1 MPSSILH
8 FIWMFFIWV
17 LPTALFAEEEARTMV
32 AVRTESRPELDGRL
46 NDACWNAASAVGDF
60 MQYEPDYGRPSRFAS
75 LVMIIYTDDALYI
88 GAKLFDPHPDSIL
101 RQMGNRDQDD
111 LNADY
116 FAIGLDTYHNQQDAF
131 IFKVYASGVQC
142 DERMQDKTYDAVW
155 RSAVAL
161 MPDGWSLELEIPYSA
176 LRFPRQEVQVWGLQ
190 FERQIR
196 RYREISRWNPE
207 PQGVQN
213 RLAWWGRLEGIQSVE
228 LPLRLSFNPY
238 LSASLQHFPSKNAK
252 QSDWSWFYNGG
263 LDMKY
268 GINQAYTLDMTLL
281 PDFTQV
287 KSDDKVKNLTAFETI
302 YEEQRPFFR
311 EAVDLFDR
319 EKLFYSRRIGRT
331 PAGFYQVTSTLDSA
345 EVLIDNPA
353 QARLINALK
362 ITGRSSKGLAI
373 GVLNAITARMQAVI
387 EDTLRG
393 ITRNVVTEP
402 FTNYNILVADQALK
416 NGSSV
421 WIMNTGVL
429 REDHFSRAIVTATG
443 FKLYTPRQKWGMEL
457 SSALSQ
463 IFQHEVNDGFQ
474 ATRGASLAFN
484 VGKMSGIHQFTF
496 SGRIVNKNYNANDLG
511 ITTQR
516 DYFEKSVTYNYR
528 IFNPIGRIRN
538 LTFKAIASHQHKI
551 SVCKTEQALLRI
563 QMVTTNLRYTTFWA
577 SIVVSPFHVYD
588 FYEPRTAGRYYAL
601 PRYGFFSFNYS
612 SDYRKPLA
620 IDGGVSFKTTEFDGS
635 AITASLS
642 PRIRLSERF
651 FMVYTIKAEE
661 RHNDRGYLENKG
673 NDVVFVNRSVHGL
686 ENSLSAS
693 YNFRNNLSLTVWGRH
708 YSYAGDYDNYFRLN
722 DAGQLV
728 KWENYSGAKG
738 FYFGTFNFETAFQW
752 EFSPGSLLSLVWKN
766 EAFSEDDNHSL
777 PFFDALSNTFSAS
790 QKNTLSL
797 RLMYYFDYLYLR
809 KWRRPGGMAL

>member
-1 MPSSILH
+1 MSLSILR
-8 FIWMFFIWV
+8 FIWMFIFGV
-17 LPTALFAEEEARTMV
+17 LPAALLAEEEVRILV
-32 AVRTESRPELDGRL
+32 AVRSEASPVVDGRL
-46 NDACWNAASAVGDF
+46 NDPCWSAVPAAGDF
-60 MQYEPDYGRPSRFAS
+60 MQYEPEYGRPSRFATQ
-75 LVMIIYTDDALYI
+75 VQIIYTDDALYV
-88 GAKLFDPHPDSIL
+88 GVKLCDPYPDSIL
-101 RQMGNRDQDD
+101 CQMGNRDQED

-116 FAIGLDTYHNQQDAF
+116 FALGLDTYNNQQDAY
-131 IFKVYASGVQC
+131 IFKIFASGVQVDKRFQ
-142 DERMQDKTYDAVW
+142 DETYDAVW
-155 RSAVAL
+155 RSAVRITR
-161 MPDGWSLELEIPYSA
+161 DGWTAELEIPYSA
-176 LRFPRQEVQVWGLQ
+176 LRFPRQDTQLWGIQL
-190 FERQIR
+190 ERQIR
-196 RYREISRWNPE
+196 RYREISQWSLE

-213 RLAWWGRLEGIQSVE
+213 RLAWWGRLEGIRSVE

-238 LSASLQHFPSKNAK
+238 LSASLQHFPSENAR

-287 KSDDKVKNLTAFETI
+287 RSDDKVKNLTAFETI

-311 EAVDLFDR
+311 EAVDFFDR

-331 PAGFYQVTSTLDSA
+331 PAGFYQVASNLDSG
-345 EVLIDNPA
+345 EVLLDNPA

-362 ITGRSSKGLAI
+362 ITGRSHKGLAI
-373 GVLNAITARMQAVI
+373 GVLNALTARMQAVI

-421 WIMNTGVL
+421 WMMNTSVL
-429 REDHFSRAIVTATG
+429 REDHYSRAIVSAGG
-443 FKLYTPRQKWGMEL
+443 FKLYTPRQKWGMEF

-463 IFQHEVNDGFQ
+463 IFQHEVNDGFH

-484 VGKMSGIHQFTF
+484 AGKMSGKHQFTL
-496 SGRIVNKNYNANDLG
+496 SGKIVNKNYNANDLG
-511 ITTQR
+511 VTTQR
-516 DYFEKSVTYNYR
+516 DYFEKSATYMYR
-528 IFNPIGRIRN
+528 IFNPIGHIRN
-538 LTFKAIASHQHKI
+538 LAFKALVSHQHKI
-551 SVCKTEQALLRI
+551 SAGKTEQALLRL
-563 QMVTTNLRYTTFWA
+563 QLVTTNLRYTTFWA

-620 IDGGVSFKTTEFDGS
+620 IDGGVSFRTTEFDGS
-635 AITASLS
+635 TLTANFR
-642 PRIRLSERF
+642 PRIRLSERLF
-651 FMVYTIKAEE
+651 IVYSIKAEE
-661 RHNDRGYLENKG
+661 RHNDRGYLEKYE
-673 NDVVFVNRSVHGL
+673 NDIVFVNRSVRGL

-708 YSYAGDYDNYFRLN
+708 YSYAGDYDYYLRLN
-722 DAGQLV
+722 DAGQLQ

-738 FYFGTFNFETAFQW
+738 FYFNTFNLETAFQW

-766 EAFSEDDNHSL
+766 EAFSEDDSHSL

-797 RLMYYFDYLYLR
+797 RMVYYLDYLYLR
-809 KWRRPGGMAL
+809 KWLRQGGQAL